1 MSRACVR
8 SCPFCGKDG
17 GDKGDIEYFRRLT
30 VHTLRRD
37 THTHASSQVNEKVI
51 RAFVVAVM
59 VAVAIE
65 TPFLKIK
72 SQMCF
77 LHFLHSSVTVK
88 KDVLKCL
95 YC

>member
-1 MSRACVR
+1 MCEAVLFVERMEVI
-8 SCPFCGKDG
+8 KVTLNIL
-17 GDKGDIEYFRRLT
+17 GDL
-30 VHTLRRD
+30 HTLRRD

-59 VAVAIE
+59 AAVAIE

-77 LHFLHSSVTVK
+77 LHFLPSSVTVK